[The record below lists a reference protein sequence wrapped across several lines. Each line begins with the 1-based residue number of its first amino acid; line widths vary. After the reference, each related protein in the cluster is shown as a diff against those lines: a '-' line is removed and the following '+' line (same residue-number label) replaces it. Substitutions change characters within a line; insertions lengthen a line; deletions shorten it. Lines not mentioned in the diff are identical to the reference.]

1 MITAIDTNVLVAL
14 WDRDD
19 ALNSIAQTAL
29 DSSMAHG
36 KLVISAVVFAELL
49 AFPRRTEAFIDQF
62 LGETRISVE
71 WELSESIWRTAG
83 RAFQAY
89 AKRLHRQ
96 SSAGPR
102 RLLADFLIGA
112 HAYENNYKLLTM
124 DEGVYRAAFPKLVI
138 VRI

>member
-29 DSSMAHG
+29 DSALARG
-36 KLVISAVVFAELL
+36 RLVISGVVFAELL
-49 AFPRRTEAFIDQF
+49 AFPRRTEGFIDQF
-62 LGETRISVE
+62 LSDTGIAVE
-71 WELSESIWRTAG
+71 WAMSESIWRAAG
-83 RAFQAY
+83 RAFQSY
-89 AKRLHRQ
+89 IKRRHRGTIG
-96 SSAGPR
+96 SR

-112 HAYENNYKLLTM
+112 HAFEKSYNLLTL
-124 DEGVYRAAFPKLVI
+124 DYGIYRAAFPKLAI